1 MKNQNNIPLALTF
14 DDVLLKPKYSTVL
27 PREVDLST
35 QLSSK
40 ITLNIPFIS
49 AAMDTVTESAMAIA
63 LSREGGMGVIHKNLS
78 IQQQALE
85 VDIVKRSESG
95 MILDPITIS
104 SDKNIEDALNMM
116 KQYKISG
123 VPVIDNTKLVGI
135 LTNRDIRFEENLK
148 LKVKDRMTSSNLVT
162 VPLGTTLDEA
172 KSVLQKHRIEKL
184 LVVGETGNLKGLITV
199 KDIQKKEKYPNA
211 TKDMH
216 GRLIVAAAIG
226 TDKDVMDRVDAL
238 VDSNVDALVLDTA
251 HGHSQGVLDV
261 VKKIKIKHP
270 DIDLIAGNVATSEG
284 TKALIDNGA
293 DIIKIGIG
301 AGSSCTTR
309 IVAGVGVPQLTSV
322 IECSDIAQKMNKKI
336 ISDGGMRFSGD
347 ISKSIAAG
355 ANAVMLGGIFA
366 GTDESPG
373 EIVLWEGRSYKVYR
387 GMGSVAAMKSGSSDR
402 YFQNLSDVKKLVP
415 EGVEGLVPYKGL
427 LGETVHQLVG
437 GVKSCF
443 GYCGSKNIEEFQNNI
458 EFVRITSAG
467 SVESHPHDMNITKD
481 SPNYRNTNIK

>member
-1 MKNQNNIPLALTF
+1 MKKNIPLALTF
-14 DDVLLKPKYSTVL
+14 DDVLLKPRYSTVL
-27 PREVDLST
+27 PRQVDLST
-35 QLSSK
+35 QLSNS

-63 LSREGGMGVIHKNLS
+63 LAREGGMGVIHKNLS

-104 SDKNIEDALNMM
+104 SDKSIEDALGMM

-123 VPVIDNTKLVGI
+123 VPVIDNAKLVGI
-135 LTNRDIRFEENLK
+135 LTNRDIRFEENLQ
-148 LKVKDRMTSSNLVT
+148 LKVKDRMTSSGLIT
-162 VPLGTTLDEA
+162 VPVGTTLDEA

-184 LVVGETGNLKGLITV
+184 LVVGEEGNLKGLITV
-199 KDIQKKEKYPNA
+199 KDIQKKEKFPNA

-226 TDKDVMDRVDAL
+226 TDSDVMDRVDAL
-238 VDSNVDALVLDTA
+238 VDSYVDALVLDTA

-261 VKKIKIKHP
+261 VNKIKTKHP
-270 DIDLIAGNVATSEG
+270 NIDLIAGNVATAEG
-284 TKALIDNGA
+284 TQALIDNGA

-309 IVAGVGVPQLTSV
+309 IVAGVGIPQLTSV
-322 IECSDIAQKMNKKI
+322 IECSEVAKKMNKKI

-347 ISKSIAAG
+347 ISKSLAAG
-355 ANAVMLGGIFA
+355 ANSVMLGGIFA

-373 EIVLWEGRSYKVYR
+373 EVVLWEGRSYKVYR

-402 YFQNLSDVKKLVP
+402 YFQNSSDVKKLVP

-427 LGETVHQLVG
+427 LGETIHQLVG
-437 GVKSCF
+437 GVKSCL
-443 GYCGSKNIEEFQNNI
+443 GYCGSKNIQEFQKNA

-467 SVESHPHDMNITKD
+467 SIESHPHDMNITKD
-481 SPNYRNTNIK
+481 SPNYRNTNLK

>member
-1 MKNQNNIPLALTF
+1 MKKNIPLALTF
-14 DDVLLKPKYSTVL
+14 DDVLLKPRYSTVL
-27 PREVDLST
+27 PREVDLSMR
-35 QLSSK
+35 LSDT
-40 ITLNIPFIS
+40 ITLKVPFIS

-63 LSREGGMGVIHKNLS
+63 LAREGGMGVIHKNLS
-78 IQQQALE
+78 IKEQALE

-104 SDKNIEDALNMM
+104 SNRSIEDALNMM
-116 KQYKISG
+116 KRYKISG
-123 VPVIDNTKLVGI
+123 VPVIDNAKLVGI

-148 LKVKDRMTSSNLVT
+148 LKVKSRMTSSDLIT
-162 VPLGTTLDEA
+162 VPVGTTLDEA

-184 LVVGETGNLKGLITV
+184 LVVGKTGTLKGLITV
-199 KDIQKKEKYPNA
+199 KDIQKKENFPHA
-211 TKDMH
+211 TKDMY

-226 TDKDVMDRVDAL
+226 TNSDVMDRVDAL

-251 HGHSQGVLDV
+251 HGHSQGVLNV

-270 DIDLIAGNVATSEG
+270 NIDLIAGNVATAEG
-284 TKALIDNGA
+284 TQALIDHGA

-309 IVAGVGVPQLTSV
+309 IIAGVGVPQLTSV
-322 IECSDIAQKMNKKI
+322 IECSNVAKKMNKKI

-347 ISKSIAAG
+347 ISKSLAAG
-355 ANAVMLGGIFA
+355 GNAVMLGGLFA

-373 EIVLWEGRSYKVYR
+373 EVVLWEGRSYKVYR

-402 YFQNLSDVKKLVP
+402 YFQDSSDVKKLVP
-415 EGVEGLVPYKGL
+415 EGVEGLVPYKGS

-437 GVKSCF
+437 GVKSCL
-443 GYCGSKNIEEFQNNI
+443 GYCGSKNIQEFQENS
-458 EFVRITSAG
+458 EFIRITSAG
-467 SVESHPHDMNITKD
+467 SIESHPHDMNITKD
-481 SPNYRNTNIK
+481 SPNYRNTKLK

>member
-1 MKNQNNIPLALTF
+1 MKKNIPLALTF
-14 DDVLLKPKYSTVL
+14 DDVLLKPRYSTVL
-27 PREVDLST
+27 PRQVDLST
-35 QLSSK
+35 QLSNN

-63 LSREGGMGVIHKNLS
+63 LAREGGMGVIHKNLS

-104 SDKNIEDALNMM
+104 SGKSIGDALGMM
-116 KQYKISG
+116 KRYKISG
-123 VPVIDNTKLVGI
+123 VPVIDNAKLVGI
-135 LTNRDIRFEENLK
+135 LTNRDIRFEENLQ
-148 LKVKDRMTSSNLVT
+148 LKVKDRMTSSDLIT
-162 VPLGTTLDEA
+162 VPVGTTLDEA

-184 LVVGETGNLKGLITV
+184 LVVGKEGNLKGLITV
-199 KDIQKKEKYPNA
+199 KDIQKKEKFPNA

-226 TDKDVMDRVDAL
+226 TDSDVMDRVDAL
-238 VDSNVDALVLDTA
+238 VDSYVDALVLDTA

-261 VKKIKIKHP
+261 VNKIKTKHP
-270 DIDLIAGNVATSEG
+270 NIDLIAGNVATADG
-284 TKALIDNGA
+284 TQALIDNGA

-309 IVAGVGVPQLTSV
+309 IVAGVGIPQLTSV
-322 IECSDIAQKMNKKI
+322 IECSEVAKKMNKKI

-347 ISKSIAAG
+347 ISKSLAAG
-355 ANAVMLGGIFA
+355 ANSVMLGGIFA

-373 EIVLWEGRSYKVYR
+373 EVVLWEGRSYKVYR

-402 YFQNLSDVKKLVP
+402 YFQNSSDVKKLVP

-427 LGETVHQLVG
+427 LGETIHQLVG
-437 GVKSCF
+437 GVKSCL
-443 GYCGSKNIEEFQNNI
+443 GYCGSKNIHEFQKNV

-467 SVESHPHDMNITKD
+467 SIESHPHDMNITKD
-481 SPNYRNTNIK
+481 SPNYRNTNLK

>member
-1 MKNQNNIPLALTF
+1 MKKNIPLALTF

-35 QLSSK
+35 QLSNS

-63 LSREGGMGVIHKNLS
+63 LAREGGMGVIHKNLS
-78 IQQQALE
+78 IQEQALE

-104 SDKNIEDALNMM
+104 SDKSIEDALGMM

-123 VPVIDNTKLVGI
+123 VPVIDNAKLVGI
-135 LTNRDIRFEENLK
+135 LTNRDIRFEENLQ
-148 LKVKDRMTSSNLVT
+148 LKVKDRMTSSNLIT
-162 VPLGTTLDEA
+162 VPVGTTLDEA

-184 LVVGETGNLKGLITV
+184 LVVGEEGNLKGLITV
-199 KDIQKKEKYPNA
+199 KDIQKKEKFPNA

-226 TDKDVMDRVDAL
+226 TDSDVMDRVDAL
-238 VDSNVDALVLDTA
+238 VDSYVDALVLDTA

-261 VKKIKIKHP
+261 VNKIKTKHP
-270 DIDLIAGNVATSEG
+270 NIDLIAGNVATAEG
-284 TKALIDNGA
+284 TQALIDNGA

-309 IVAGVGVPQLTSV
+309 IIAGVGIPQLTSV
-322 IECSDIAQKMNKKI
+322 MECSEVAKKMNKKI

-347 ISKSIAAG
+347 ISKSLAAG
-355 ANAVMLGGIFA
+355 ANSVMLGGIFA

-373 EIVLWEGRSYKVYR
+373 EVVLWEGRSYKVYR

-402 YFQNLSDVKKLVP
+402 YFQNSSDVKKLVP

-427 LGETVHQLVG
+427 LGETIHQLVG
-437 GVKSCF
+437 GVKSCL
-443 GYCGSKNIEEFQNNI
+443 GYCGSKNIQEFQKNA

-467 SVESHPHDMNITKD
+467 SIESHPHDMNITKD
-481 SPNYRNTNIK
+481 SPNYRNTNLK

>member
-1 MKNQNNIPLALTF
+1 MKKNIPLALTF
-14 DDVLLKPKYSTVL
+14 DDVLLKPRYSTVL

-35 QLSSK
+35 QLSNN

-63 LSREGGMGVIHKNLS
+63 LAREGGMGVIHKNLS

-104 SDKNIEDALNMM
+104 SDRSIEDALGMM

-123 VPVIDNTKLVGI
+123 VPVIDNAKLVGI
-135 LTNRDIRFEENLK
+135 LTNRDIRFEENLQ
-148 LKVKDRMTSSNLVT
+148 LKVKDRMTSSNLIT
-162 VPLGTTLDEA
+162 VPVGTTLDEA

-184 LVVGETGNLKGLITV
+184 LVVGKEGNLKGLITV
-199 KDIQKKEKYPNA
+199 KDIQKKEKFPNA

-226 TDKDVMDRVDAL
+226 TDSDVMDRVDAL
-238 VDSNVDALVLDTA
+238 VDSYVDALVLDTA

-261 VKKIKIKHP
+261 VNKIKTKHP
-270 DIDLIAGNVATSEG
+270 NIDLIAGNVATAEG
-284 TKALIDNGA
+284 TQALIDNGA

-309 IVAGVGVPQLTSV
+309 IVAGVGIPQLTSV
-322 IECSDIAQKMNKKI
+322 IECSEVAKKMNKKI

-347 ISKSIAAG
+347 ISKSLAAG
-355 ANAVMLGGIFA
+355 ANSVMLGGIFA

-373 EIVLWEGRSYKVYR
+373 EVVLWEGRSYKVYR

-402 YFQNLSDVKKLVP
+402 YFQNSSDVKKLVP

-437 GVKSCF
+437 GVKSCL
-443 GYCGSKNIEEFQNNI
+443 GYCGSKNIQEFQKNA

-467 SVESHPHDMNITKD
+467 SIESHPHDMNITKD
-481 SPNYRNTNIK
+481 SPNYRNTNLK

>member
-1 MKNQNNIPLALTF
+1 MKKNIPLALTF
-14 DDVLLKPKYSTVL
+14 DDVLLKPRYSTVL
-27 PREVDLST
+27 PREVDLSMR
-35 QLSSK
+35 LSDS
-40 ITLNIPFIS
+40 ITLKIPFIS

-63 LSREGGMGVIHKNLS
+63 LAREGGMGVIHKNLS
-78 IQQQALE
+78 IKEQALE

-104 SDKNIEDALNMM
+104 SNRSIEDALNMM
-116 KQYKISG
+116 KRYKISG
-123 VPVIDNTKLVGI
+123 VPVIDNAKLVGI

-148 LKVKDRMTSSNLVT
+148 LKVKSRMTSSDLIT
-162 VPLGTTLDEA
+162 VPVGTTLDEA

-184 LVVGETGNLKGLITV
+184 LVVGETGTLKGLITV
-199 KDIQKKEKYPNA
+199 KDIQKKENFPHA

-226 TDKDVMDRVDAL
+226 TNSDVMDRVDAL

-251 HGHSQGVLDV
+251 HGHSQGVLNV

-270 DIDLIAGNVATSEG
+270 NIDLIAGNVATAEG
-284 TKALIDNGA
+284 TQALIDHGA

-309 IVAGVGVPQLTSV
+309 IIAGVGVPQLTSV
-322 IECSDIAQKMNKKI
+322 IECSNVAKKMNKKI

-347 ISKSIAAG
+347 ISKSLAAG
-355 ANAVMLGGIFA
+355 GNAVMLGGLFA

-373 EIVLWEGRSYKVYR
+373 EVVLWEGRSYKVYR

-402 YFQNLSDVKKLVP
+402 YFQDSSDVKKLVP
-415 EGVEGLVPYKGL
+415 EGVEGLVPYKGS

-437 GVKSCF
+437 GIKSCL
-443 GYCGSKNIEEFQNNI
+443 GYCGSKNIQEFQENS
-458 EFVRITSAG
+458 EFIRITSAG
-467 SVESHPHDMNITKD
+467 SIESHPHDMNITKD
-481 SPNYRNTNIK
+481 SPNYRNTKLK

>member
-309 IVAGVGVPQLTSV
+309 IVAGVGIPQLTSV

>member
-1 MKNQNNIPLALTF
+1 MKKNIPLALTF
-14 DDVLLKPKYSTVL
+14 DDVLLKPRYSTVL

-35 QLSSK
+35 QLSNS

-63 LSREGGMGVIHKNLS
+63 LAREGGMGVIHKNLS

-104 SDKNIEDALNMM
+104 SDRSIEDALGMM

-123 VPVIDNTKLVGI
+123 VPVIDNAKLVGI
-135 LTNRDIRFEENLK
+135 LTNRDIRFEENLQ
-148 LKVKDRMTSSNLVT
+148 LKVKDRMTSSDLIT
-162 VPLGTTLDEA
+162 VPVGTTLDEA

-184 LVVGETGNLKGLITV
+184 LVVGEEGNLKGLITV
-199 KDIQKKEKYPNA
+199 KDIQKKEKFPNA
-211 TKDMH
+211 TKDIH

-226 TDKDVMDRVDAL
+226 TDSDVMDRVDAL
-238 VDSNVDALVLDTA
+238 VDSYVDALVLDTA

-261 VKKIKIKHP
+261 VNKIKTKYP
-270 DIDLIAGNVATSEG
+270 NIDLISGNVATADG
-284 TKALIDNGA
+284 TQALIDNGA

-309 IVAGVGVPQLTSV
+309 IVAGVGIPQLTSV
-322 IECSDIAQKMNKKI
+322 MECSEVAKKMNKKI

-347 ISKSIAAG
+347 ISKSLAAG
-355 ANAVMLGGIFA
+355 ANSVMLGGIFA

-373 EIVLWEGRSYKVYR
+373 EVVLWEGRSYKVYR

-402 YFQNLSDVKKLVP
+402 YFQNSSDVKKLVP

-427 LGETVHQLVG
+427 LGETIHQLVG
-437 GVKSCF
+437 GVKSCL
-443 GYCGSKNIEEFQNNI
+443 GYCGSKNIQEFQKNS

-467 SVESHPHDMNITKD
+467 SIESHPHDMNITKD
-481 SPNYRNTNIK
+481 SPNYRNTNLK

>member
-1 MKNQNNIPLALTF
+1 MKKNIPLALTF
-14 DDVLLKPKYSTVL
+14 DDVLLKPRYSTVL
-27 PREVDLST
+27 PRQVDLST
-35 QLSSK
+35 QLSNN

-63 LSREGGMGVIHKNLS
+63 LAREGGMGVIHKNLS

-104 SDKNIEDALNMM
+104 SGKSIGDALGMM
-116 KQYKISG
+116 KRYKISG
-123 VPVIDNTKLVGI
+123 VPVIDNAKLVGI
-135 LTNRDIRFEENLK
+135 LTNRDIRFEENLQ
-148 LKVKDRMTSSNLVT
+148 LKVKDRMTSSDLIT
-162 VPLGTTLDEA
+162 VPVGTTLDEA

-184 LVVGETGNLKGLITV
+184 LVVGKEGNLKGLITV
-199 KDIQKKEKYPNA
+199 KDIQKKEKFPNA

-226 TDKDVMDRVDAL
+226 TDSDVMDRVDAL
-238 VDSNVDALVLDTA
+238 VDSYVDALVLDTA

-261 VKKIKIKHP
+261 VNKIKTKHP
-270 DIDLIAGNVATSEG
+270 NIDLIAGNVATADG
-284 TKALIDNGA
+284 TQALIDNGA

-309 IVAGVGVPQLTSV
+309 IVAGVGIPQLTSV
-322 IECSDIAQKMNKKI
+322 IECSEVAKKMNKKI

-347 ISKSIAAG
+347 ISKSLAAG
-355 ANAVMLGGIFA
+355 ANSVMLGGIFA

-373 EIVLWEGRSYKVYR
+373 EVVLWEGRSYKVYR

-402 YFQNLSDVKKLVP
+402 YFQNSSDVKKLVP

-427 LGETVHQLVG
+427 LGETIHQLVG

-443 GYCGSKNIEEFQNNI
+443 GYCGSKNIQEFQKNA

-467 SVESHPHDMNITKD
+467 SIESHPHDMNITKD
-481 SPNYRNTNIK
+481 SPNYRNTNLK